1 MKRYILRTEEGSYFL
16 EESQIFFASELA
28 TTKKPPQGP
37 GIALPSVRS
46 CRLIAC
52 NSVDWMQ
59 QYNATTTAE
68 KPNAWVFVLD
78 GEYSNGTFEGRLV
91 SPHGRYALGLRGDGS
106 VASPIGTVRS
116 RTRPKRRESSQ
127 ATSMFQAYM
136 SPTIEVNCGTW
147 KLQLSLLGED
157 CEDKQE

>member
-1 MKRYILRTEEGSYFL
+1 
-16 EESQIFFASELA
+16 
-28 TTKKPPQGP
+28 
-37 GIALPSVRS
+37 
-46 CRLIAC
+46 
-52 NSVDWMQ
+52 MQ

-68 KPNAWVFVLD
+68 KPNAWAFVLD

-157 CEDKQE
+157 GEDKQE